1 MKVTYT
7 GPLDA
12 VELAELP
19 GVFIERGKGI
29 EVDDDLGERL
39 IEQDVWRGPRKLE
52 AERKAAAEESEAQS
66 DSQ

>member
-1 MKVTYT
+1 MRVTYT

-12 VELAELP
+12 VELADLP
-19 GVFIERGKGI
+19 GVIVEKGKGI

-52 AERKAAAEESEAQS
+52 AERKAAGEEAEANSETK
-66 DSQ
+66 